1 MSSLPFSFSPKK
13 CFPAISSTSPIGQC
27 IICYSPLTQSN
38 TYAITKCGHTF
49 HKRCI
54 MHWLKVSQN
63 CATCRVDA
71 VKYDII
77 KLYIQELN
85 FDDTFATTNESF
97 KKIYGKYFIKQSI
110 EKQVKILHEK
120 KELEMENMMLKET
133 IKELENSN
141 KKKSKNGWFKS
152 LKKSISKKF

>member
-1 MSSLPFSFSPKK
+1 MSSLPYFSSPKK
-13 CFPAISSTSPIGQC
+13 CFSAISSSSPIGQC

-54 MHWLKVSQN
+54 MHWLKVFEN
-63 CATCRVDA
+63 CATCRVDV

-85 FDDTFATTNESF
+85 FDDTFATNES
-97 KKIYGKYFIKQSI
+97 IHGKHFVKQSI

-120 KELEMENMMLKET
+120 QELEMENMILRET

-141 KKKSKNGWFKS
+141 KKKAKNGWFKS
-152 LKKSISKKF
+152 LKKCFSKKF